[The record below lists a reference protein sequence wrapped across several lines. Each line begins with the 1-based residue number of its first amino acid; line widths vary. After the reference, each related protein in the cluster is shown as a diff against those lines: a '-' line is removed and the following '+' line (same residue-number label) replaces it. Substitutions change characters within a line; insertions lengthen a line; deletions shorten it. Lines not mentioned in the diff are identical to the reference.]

1 MQTLSTAEKAWIWAA
16 RLLGGSSF
24 VYVLV
29 ILQGNFP
36 TPGYVLIGG
45 LLGGEFV
52 FKASRKVDE

>member
-1 MQTLSTAEKAWIWAA
+1 MQSLSTAEKAWIWCA
-16 RLLGGSSF
+16 RLLGGATF
-24 VYVLV
+24 VYVVL

-52 FKASRKVDE
+52 FRASKKVDE

>member
-1 MQTLSTAEKAWIWAA
+1 MSRLSVAEKAWIWVA
-16 RLLGGSSF
+16 RLLGSTSF

-29 ILQGNFP
+29 ILQGDFP

-52 FKASRKVDE
+52 YRAQKKVDE